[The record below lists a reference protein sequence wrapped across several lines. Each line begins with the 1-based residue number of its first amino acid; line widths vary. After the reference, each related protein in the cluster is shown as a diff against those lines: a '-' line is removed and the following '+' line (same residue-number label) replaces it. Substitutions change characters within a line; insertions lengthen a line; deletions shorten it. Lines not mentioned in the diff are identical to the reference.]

1 MSDRARPA
9 GDEDTLPTT
18 WQASWLL
25 VFMWG
30 AYFLNYCDR
39 QAVFAMQRS
48 LHADLGMDD
57 ASFGLVGAIF
67 LWVYAVGCPVAG
79 HLGDRMSK
87 RFLAVSSLVVWSLV
101 TAATGMVT
109 GSGGMLALRGAMGIS
124 EALFMP
130 TAVALVADAHA
141 PRVRSRAVALL
152 TTAQIAGTVGG
163 SVFGGWMAD
172 LGRWR
177 EAFFV
182 LGTAGVVYALPYLLF
197 LRRFPERR
205 AARAAEAPGL
215 VSLATVPSFVILCL
229 VFPCF
234 VFGLWLIY
242 GWFPTFLGEKFSLS
256 QAEAAWNANVWLQ
269 AMSAVGLL
277 GGGILS
283 DRLYRRTPA
292 ARQWVLLASLVGCA
306 PCLWCI
312 GAAPTLV
319 TTRLAAAGFGLSS
332 GLFMGNIFPAAFEV
346 VPAAGRAGAVGVLNL
361 FGGMVS
367 GFGTLFGGLLKSS
380 IGIDG
385 LLTICAVAYLSA
397 AALLIVATRRLFPAD
412 HAAAALPGGSIP

>member
-1 MSDRARPA
+1 MSGQTGSAA
-9 GDEDTLPTT
+9 EDDALPPRG
-18 WQASWLL
+18 QAAWLL
-25 VFMWG
+25 AIMWG

-39 QAVFAMQRS
+39 QAVFAMRPS
-48 LHADLGMDD
+48 LRADLGMDD
-57 ASFGLVGAIF
+57 TSFGLVGAIF

-87 RFLAVSSLVVWSLV
+87 RLLVVASLVVWSLV
-101 TAATGMVT
+101 TAATGCVG
-109 GSGGMLALRGAMGIS
+109 GSRGMLALRGAMGIS

-141 PRVRSRAVALL
+141 PHVRSRAIALL

-177 EAFFV
+177 QAFFI
-182 LGTAGVVYALPYLLF
+182 LGAAGVLYALPCLLF
-197 LRRFPERR
+197 LRRLPERR
-205 AARAAEAPGL
+205 AARIDAAPSL
-215 VSLATVPSFVILCL
+215 VSLASTRSFVVLC
-229 VFPCF
+229 VAFPCF

-242 GWFPTFLGEKFSLS
+242 GWFPTFLQEKFSLS
-256 QAEAAWNANVWLQ
+256 QAEAAWNATVWLQ

-277 GGGILS
+277 GGGLLS
-283 DRLYRRTPA
+283 DWLYRRTPA
-292 ARQWVLLASLVGCA
+292 ARQWVLVTSLVACA
-306 PCLWCI
+306 PCLWSI
-312 GAAPTLV
+312 GAAPSLA
-319 TTRLAAAGFGLSS
+319 TTRLAAAGFGLAS

-346 VPAAGRAGAVGVLNL
+346 VRAEGRAGAVGVLNL

-367 GFGTLFGGLLKSS
+367 GFGALFGGLLKAS

-385 LLTICAVAYLSA
+385 LLAICAVAYLLA
-397 AALLIVATRRLFPAD
+397 AMLLVVATRRCFLAD
-412 HAAAALPGGSIP
+412 HAHARLPGDASP